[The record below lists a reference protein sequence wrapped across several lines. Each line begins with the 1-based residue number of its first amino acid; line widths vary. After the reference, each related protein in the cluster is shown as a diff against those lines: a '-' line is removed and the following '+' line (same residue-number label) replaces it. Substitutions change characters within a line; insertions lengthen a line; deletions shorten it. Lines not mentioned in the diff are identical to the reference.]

1 MTNMLFSRRGRQW
14 RWLLVS
20 SATVVVCAACSSS
33 GSSSSGSA
41 ASTGSGAGS
50 SSSSTIP
57 IMGEGVFNSP
67 DVSLPDAE
75 AALKAGVDSINAK
88 GGINGHKLALEI
100 CDDQLDPNLASACA
114 RKAVTDH
121 DVAVV
126 TPFSAFGP
134 QIIPILAA
142 AGIPD
147 FNEAPNAPVD
157 FTSTSEFP
165 LTAGTPGGYGSL
177 GQALVEAGCK
187 KVGAVVNG
195 STVNEQAGG
204 WLQKGVQAKG
214 GSYVSVQV
222 SPNAV
227 DFTSPVAQL
236 ESEGAQCIV
245 PDTPPAF
252 GPKIVTAVAQSGKK
266 LPIGA
271 VSSEFS
277 DQTLKTLGSQANGLI
292 MTQQEYRPG
301 DQVPPVAAMKA
312 AMAKYTPDTPPT
324 EPFSSGAWAAINV
337 AASVIG
343 QVKGAVTAAAVAS
356 AAAAATSVNSGGM
369 VGNFSFA
376 AAPPVPS
383 LPRVKNW
390 EYLTWKVENGVSQLT
405 SDNFATVTGIS

>member
-1 MTNMLFSRRGRQW
+1 
-14 RWLLVS
+14 
-20 SATVVVCAACSSS
+20 
-33 GSSSSGSA
+33 
-41 ASTGSGAGS
+41 
-50 SSSSTIP
+50 
-57 IMGEGVFNSP
+57 MGEGVFNSP

-75 AALKAGVDSINAK
+75 AALKAGVDSINAD
-88 GGINGHKLALEI
+88 GGINGHKLVLQI

-114 RKAVTDH
+114 REAVSNH

-134 QIIPILAA
+134 NIIPILAA

-147 FNEAPNAPVD
+147 FNESPNAPID
-157 FTSTSEFP
+157 FSSPNDFP

-177 GQALVEAGCK
+177 GQALVEAGCT

-195 STVNEQAGG
+195 TTVNEQAGG
-204 WLQKGVQAKG
+204 WLEKGVKAKG

-222 SPNAV
+222 SSNAV

-236 ESEGAQCIV
+236 ESDGAKCIV

-252 GPKIVTAVAQSGKK
+252 GPKIVTAVEQSGKK

-271 VSSEFS
+271 VSAEFS
-277 DQTLKTLGSQANGLI
+277 DQTLQTLGSQANGLI

-301 DQVPPVAAMKA
+301 DNVPGIAAMKS
-312 AMAKYTPDTPPT
+312 AMAKYTPGVPAT

-337 AASVIG
+337 AASVMK
-343 QVKGAVTAAAVAS
+343 QVKGAVTAAAVLS
-356 AAAAATSVNSGGM
+356 AANATTSVNSDGI
-369 VGNFSFA
+369 VGNFSFTA
-376 AAPPVPS
+376 AAPVPS

-390 EYLTWKVENGVSQLT
+390 EYLTWKVENGASQLT
-405 SDNFATVTGIS
+405 SDNFTTVTGIS